1 MIDFPEST
9 HVHRRIP
16 KEAFYKHLS
25 ITSELKEKFVSDVD
39 RIYVEWSLT
48 KENLHLDREADTK
61 EILVLIV
68 ELKRQEFAPKIIE
81 VIAKQNP
88 HRLVF
93 LLCYEQQRKLV
104 IYHGKLYE
112 SEWMESEQVQLLAR
126 GYSLDEIWDHIIEQ
140 IALRNEEKENDLSI
154 EERLKRKDEIE
165 KLIKLIDRTENA
177 AWKEQQPKKRFE
189 LYSRLQEYQKKL
201 KAMRDGET

>member
-68 ELKRQEFAPKIIE
+68 ELKRQEFPIWMVLKFHLRPRE
-81 VIAKQNP
+81 Q
-88 HRLVF
+88 HGRM
-93 LLCYEQQRKLV
+93 LL
-104 IYHGKLYE
+104 
-112 SEWMESEQVQLLAR
+112 
-126 GYSLDEIWDHIIEQ
+126 
-140 IALRNEEKENDLSI
+140 
-154 EERLKRKDEIE
+154 
-165 KLIKLIDRTENA
+165 
-177 AWKEQQPKKRFE
+177 
-189 LYSRLQEYQKKL
+189 
-201 KAMRDGET
+201 

>member
-1 MIDFPEST
+1 MDLLSHMKQHEDID
-9 HVHRRIP
+9 HVPLGIHAVVHGDKPGVI
-16 KEAFYKHLS
+16 FV
-25 ITSELKEKFVSDVD
+25 LKNVNENVNVD
-39 RIYVEWSLT
+39 R
-48 KENLHLDREADTK
+48 
-61 EILVLIV
+61 
-68 ELKRQEFAPKIIE
+68 
-81 VIAKQNP
+81 QNP

-126 GYSLDEIWDHIIEQ
+126 GYSMDEIWDHIIEQ
-140 IALRNEEKENDLSI
+140 IALPSEEKENDLSI

-165 KLIKLIDRTENA
+165 KLIKLIDRTEKT

-189 LYSRLQEYQKKL
+189 LYSRVQEYRKKL
-201 KAMRDGET
+201 KEMRNGEK